1 MLLTSCGCPCVSIL
15 EGGYGRDCEDDD
27 GVAREPGAGLAAAID
42 DQRLRSFD
50 ACLEAHLDACADH
63 FHGAAA
69 ATPPTP
75 PEPASPLAVVRRLS
89 EELEEEEE

>member
-1 MLLTSCGCPCVSIL
+1 MSTV
-15 EGGYGRDCEDDD
+15 GRA
-27 GVAREPGAGLAAAID
+27 ARRLAAAID

-63 FHGAAA
+63 FHGAPAGA
-69 ATPPTP
+69 TTPPTP

-89 EELEEEEE
+89 EELEEEE

>member
-1 MLLTSCGCPCVSIL
+1 M
-15 EGGYGRDCEDDD
+15 GREARADG

-89 EELEEEEE
+89 EELEEE

>member
-1 MLLTSCGCPCVSIL
+1 MCI
-15 EGGYGRDCEDDD
+15 RD
-27 GVAREPGAGLAAAID
+27 
-42 DQRLRSFD
+42 SFD

-63 FHGAAA
+63 FHGAG

-89 EELEEEEE
+89 EELEEE